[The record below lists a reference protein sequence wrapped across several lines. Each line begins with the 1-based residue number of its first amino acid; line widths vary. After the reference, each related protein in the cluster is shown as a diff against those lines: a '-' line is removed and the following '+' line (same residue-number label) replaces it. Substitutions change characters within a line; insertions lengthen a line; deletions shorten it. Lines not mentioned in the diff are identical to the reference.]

1 FFFGD
6 TATPPLYPL
15 SLHDALPIL
24 LAYMHRHSKGG
35 PFVAGLPHAG
45 QPGSLLKRFVGT
57 PLEGRVI
64 AKTGSIDRVNSL
76 SGYIEP
82 ANGDRKST
90 RLNSS
95 HVANWYAVFRLK

>member
-1 FFFGD
+1 
-6 TATPPLYPL
+6 
-15 SLHDALPIL
+15 
-24 LAYMHRHSKGG
+24 
-35 PFVAGLPHAG
+35 LPHAG

-82 ANGDRKST
+82 ANGGGGGGGGRTITFSVQANGHAVPYQQMLNQIDSVVVQIGRK
-90 RLNSS
+90 
-95 HVANWYAVFRLK
+95 